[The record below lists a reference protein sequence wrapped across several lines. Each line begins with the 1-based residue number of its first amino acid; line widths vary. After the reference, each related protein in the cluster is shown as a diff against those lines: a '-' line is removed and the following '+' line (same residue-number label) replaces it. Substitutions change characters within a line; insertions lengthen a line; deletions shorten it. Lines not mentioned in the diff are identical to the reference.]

1 MIKMSQNPH
10 GKSNSETGI
19 TQAQLDELIQK
30 ELSGVK
36 EEAEKRKA
44 KYLKIVDRLGNVNDL
59 KGQLESTEDAITEIE
74 NTGKKAYDEQREY
87 LTLRREYLHA
97 GGREDSFDVVYNAI
111 KDAESAAAFLEDNPY
126 LKESDELP
134 EDVMQVIDEVTS
146 NVGIEYEM
154 LARKVDIA
162 AAIVEERNKLRNAL
176 AAYDKEDDG
185 KAQYE
190 EKKKYLQTRREYVH
204 AGGDIE
210 LFDSAYEDMRDV
222 ESIEAFMADKPY
234 LKEPDRLP
242 EDVMKAI
249 DEMTVRNEEKT
260 REYVQKISIAADIL
274 DERERLRRTL
284 NSYENI
290 IAQEQEQGER
300 KYKEAYI
307 KRALHQAYL
316 KHKGIERAADVMIDS
331 LYAQGKFDIDEKGE
345 ITVTIN
351 LPMYHDGEMPNEEK
365 KYNIKDYIIAR
376 TPLFAIKATGTRG
389 SGSPPGI
396 SSDGFS
402 RDESEGIRPG
412 ESDKVFARK
421 KGVWTDHDPPP
432 ETE

>member
-242 EDVMKAI
+242 EEVMKAI

-260 REYVQKISIAADIL
+260 KEYAQKISIAADIL

-290 IAQEQEQGER
+290 IAQEQEQGEK

-307 KRALHQAYL
+307 KNALRKAYL
-316 KHKGIERAADVMIDS
+316 KNNGLKQAADIVTEG
-331 LYAQGKFDIDEKGE
+331 LYAQGVFTVDENGMIIVKENTNRYVNGE
-345 ITVTIN
+345 WHKEESQYDLGGYVSK
-351 LPMYHDGEMPNEEK
+351 YMPGFTRR
-365 KYNIKDYIIAR
+365 ASR
-376 TPLFAIKATGTRG
+376 TRG
-389 SGSPPGI
+389 TGSDPGI
-396 SSDGFS
+396 SSDGVP
-402 RDESEGIRPG
+402 RDKPDGLRPG
-412 ESDKVFARK
+412 ESDIAFAKRK
-421 KGVWTDHDPPP
+421 DVWTDTDPPP
-432 ETE
+432 ATE